1 MADKRM
7 FSVNVIDSDLF
18 LDMPLTTQALY
29 FHLAM
34 RADDDGFIGN
44 PKKILRMI
52 CASEDDL
59 KVLLSKQF
67 LIPFESGI
75 VVIRHW
81 KIHNYIRKDCYKST
95 IYADEAS
102 QIQTDDKGM
111 YQKVPISN
119 TPSLQDR
126 NGCVTDTLQARN
138 GTVSQISIDKIRKDK
153 ISIDK
158 EREREEERTPT
169 PSAMRYGLYNNVIL
183 TDAELEQLALD
194 YPCDYKNMIENL
206 SVYMKTHGKLY
217 ADHYAMICKWARED
231 QAKQNKNTGN
241 KVAQELD
248 RSYEMYA
255 QWAERS

>member
-7 FSVNVIDSDLF
+7 FSVNVIDSDMF

-34 RADDDGFIGN
+34 RADDDGFVGN

-95 IYADEAS
+95 IYTDEAR
-102 QIQTDDKGM
+102 QIQADDTGM
-111 YQKVPISN
+111 YQRVPISN
-119 TPSLQDR
+119 TLSLQDR
-126 NGCVTDTLQARN
+126 NGCVTDTLQVRN
-138 GTVSQISIDKIRKDK
+138 GTVSQISIDKIREDK

-158 EREREEERTPT
+158 EREREETPT
-169 PSAMRYGLYNNVIL
+169 RNRYGLYNNVIL

-231 QAKQNKNTGN
+231 QAKQNKNTGS